1 MHGRA
6 SDLDVDVNEVPE
18 RGHGQTP
25 ENPLRVVLALERTG
39 SFGRAAQYLG
49 ITQPGV
55 SRALSRLETQYQSRL
70 VERGGKGVR
79 LTAAGQGLIAHAR
92 QLETTLRRAEESMRQ
107 IRGNRTGRISL
118 GLSHGAIFQ
127 LLPRVIRRFRQLW
140 PQVELQISTATH
152 PAVFGQL
159 SDGSVDLAVLS
170 LAETCLPD
178 SYEATPL
185 MAGVLQVIAPYGHPR
200 SRVRRLARLH
210 DEPWIL
216 PGPHSSITQALE
228 RAFIRLGL
236 SRPLCT
242 TYSYNLSG
250 LQLLVASGEGFGL
263 IPGGAT
269 GWPPGSPGSITRVP
283 IQDLPDAP
291 VLHLVRV
298 AGVSLTPAGAA
309 LERLLQEVNQPY
321 ARSNLV

>member
-1 MHGRA
+1 MQGSA
-6 SDLDVDVNEVPE
+6 SDLDVDINEVPE
-18 RGHGQTP
+18 QGHGQTP
-25 ENPLRVVLALERTG
+25 ENPLRVILALERTG

-79 LTAAGQGLIAHAR
+79 LTVAGQGLIAHAR

-107 IRGNRTGRISL
+107 IRGDRTGRISL

-140 PQVELQISTATH
+140 PRVELQISTATH
-152 PAVFGQL
+152 PAVLGQL
-159 SDGSVDLAVLS
+159 RDGSVDLAVLS
-170 LAETCLPD
+170 LADEVLPD
-178 SYEATPL
+178 FYEAIPL
-185 MAGVLQVIAPYGHPR
+185 VAGALQVIAPYGHPL
-200 SRVRRLARLH
+200 SKVRRLAQLR
-210 DEPWIL
+210 DVPWIL
-216 PGPHSSITQALE
+216 PGPHSSITHALE

-236 SRPLCT
+236 SPPACT

-250 LQLLVASGEGFGL
+250 LQLLVASGEGLGL
-263 IPGGAT
+263 IPGGPT
-269 GWPPGSPGSITRVP
+269 GWPPGSPGSIVRVP
-283 IQDLPDAP
+283 IRDLPDAP
-291 VLHLVRV
+291 VLHLVSV

-309 LERLLQEVNQPY
+309 LERLLQEV
-321 ARSNLV
+321 A